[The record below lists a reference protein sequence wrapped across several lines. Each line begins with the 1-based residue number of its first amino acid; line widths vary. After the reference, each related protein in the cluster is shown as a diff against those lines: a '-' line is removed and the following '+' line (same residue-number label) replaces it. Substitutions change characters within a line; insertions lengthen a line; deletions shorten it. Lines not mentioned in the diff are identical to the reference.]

1 MNIYRVVINDD
12 KPKSV
17 PAGTGFEEL
26 VKGYNEIPGN
36 EKLDDSVVRAIRKY
50 LGEYRA
56 EDEYPYEFI
65 EKNKDVYDT
74 VIFKWLDDVEL
85 FKRYVDLALDRSD
98 DIRVRIDE
106 LYRTLNED
114 VYPKSYIKLKR
125 KLAPLFNGKL
135 RKIMNGEI
143 VSDGIRIPV
152 ELMDRVA
159 SYTIRIY
166 TLTIDRFHKG
176 KDGSGVRFERNVP
189 MFSTPMDAKRQ
200 IESILAAHGI
210 QINTGGSNRIDTSG
224 KFDIDK
230 AGNRVEKNVKYN
242 LVFSEPR
249 EGRFAPP
256 DADAVLDINVISPI
270 DDESELGSK
279 MDEHRDAAYR
289 AAKTIARFLRSDIK
303 DMFKSAVGSDR
314 YGNVYAYHLD
324 MRLINYDSLH
334 GRDIVKEDGFSNDN
348 YSYSKYGSGDS
359 KYGSSGSNDQSGGL
373 TGGENTP
380 KLSDLGAWFVAAY
393 DENQLNAMTDAIG
406 KINEGLGNGTYYS
419 ASNSGITNETVK
431 DRGTSSN
438 DPVYDANTKAGIAFE
453 NCLNKYR
460 CVHDN
465 RKYRLDARNQ
475 QSREVGEA
483 KATTY
488 MIPLNKLYTG
498 KVMFAEKEGDIPYE
512 TSLPKLIN
520 KYLLG
525 NSAGPWKVYR
535 TMTAMNADMATKYM
549 KGKGVKPFS
558 YDDYGLKADGYD
570 TQGMN
575 WDDKQSS
582 EFDKALDDLMSGK
595 AKFDPNKAYENNP
608 IIRLH
613 AGNATMVEKHGFNY
627 AFVVTFTSIAD
638 ANLDDSGDLRKLH
651 REIQE
656 AIDASMPENIVE
668 HVQYIS
674 NQNAC
679 YGYDEIA
686 VISFNYRIKE
696 NYKGKKDY
704 MEWLNEIED
713 AFMTKLHQICPNHE
727 THESDIMTYDKVDSY
742 VTELVRPAYSEAF
755 DALKKRYNEPL
766 PKEEAKQ
773 AKPETPENRK
783 AVPSEAPAPKLETTS
798 SMPKSYDIVI
808 AISDPDGSNYDFIN
822 AFVNGYLDSHLD
834 GFVVSDA
841 SWNTTLDAY
850 HVTATAKSAQST
862 LDAKAISLDAMRR
875 SICDAAMNEWGF
887 DDGVAELI
895 SRVDVKEK

>member
-12 KPKSV
+12 KAKSV

-36 EKLDDSVVRAIRKY
+36 EKLDESVVRAIRKY
-50 LGEYRA
+50 LDEYRPD
-56 EDEYPYEFI
+56 DEYPYEFV
-65 EKNKDVYDT
+65 EKNKGVYDA

-85 FKRYVDLALDRSD
+85 FRRYVDSALDRSNAT
-98 DIRVRIDE
+98 RVRIDE
-106 LYRTLNED
+106 LYQTLNED

-143 VSDGIRIPV
+143 DSGGIRIPV

-176 KDGSGVRFERNVP
+176 KDGSGITFERNVP

-200 IESILAAHGI
+200 IEAILAGHDI
-210 QINTGGSNRIDTSG
+210 QPNSRGSNRIDTSNDY
-224 KFDIDK
+224 DIDK

-242 LVFSEPR
+242 IVFSDPR

-256 DADAVLDINVISPI
+256 DTNAVLDINIISPI

-279 MDEHRDAAYR
+279 MDEHREAAHR
-289 AAKTIARFLRSDIK
+289 AAKTIAQFLRSDIK
-303 DMFKSAVGSDR
+303 DMFKSAVSSDR

-348 YSYSKYGSGDS
+348 YGYSRYGSAHSKYGSGGD
-359 KYGSSGSNDQSGGL
+359 DDRSGGL

-393 DENQLNAMTDAIG
+393 DENQLRAMMDAIG

-419 ASNSGITNETVK
+419 ASNSGMTNETIK
-431 DRGTSSN
+431 DRGASSD

-453 NCLNKYR
+453 NCLSKYR
-460 CVHDN
+460 SVHDN
-465 RKYRLDARNQ
+465 RKYRLDAKNQ
-475 QSREVGEA
+475 QSRDVGEA
-483 KATTY
+483 KVTTY
-488 MIPLNKLYTG
+488 MIPLNRLCTG
-498 KVMFAEKEGDIPYE
+498 KVMFAESEGDIPYE
-512 TSLPKLIN
+512 TSLPELIN
-520 KYLLG
+520 KYLLD
-525 NSAGPWKVYR
+525 NSAAPWSVYR
-535 TMTAMNADMATKYM
+535 SMTAMNADMAAKHM

-558 YDDYGLKADGYD
+558 YDDYGLKNDGYD
-570 TQGMN
+570 TQEMN

-582 EFDKALDDLMSGK
+582 EFDKALDDLISGK
-595 AKFDPNKAYENNP
+595 AKFDPDKAYENSP
-608 IIRLH
+608 IISLH
-613 AGNATMVEKHGFNY
+613 GGNATMAEKHGFNY
-627 AFVVTFTSIAD
+627 AFVVTFTSVAD
-638 ANLDDSGDLRKLH
+638 ANLDGSGDLRKLH
-651 REIQE
+651 REIRE
-656 AIDASMPENIVE
+656 AIDTAIPENIVAY
-668 HVQYIS
+668 VQYIS
-674 NQNAC
+674 DQKAC

-704 MEWLNEIED
+704 MEWLNEIKD
-713 AFMTKLHQICPNHE
+713 GFMTKLYQTCLNHE
-727 THESDIMTYDKVDSY
+727 AHGSDIMTYDKVDSY
-742 VTELVRPAYSEAF
+742 VTELVRPAYSEEF

-766 PKEEAKQ
+766 AKEEAKQ
-773 AKPETPENRK
+773 TEAEAAEDRK
-783 AVPSEAPAPKLETTS
+783 AVSSDVPASKQEMPS

-808 AISDPDGSNYDFIN
+808 TINDPDGSNYDFIN
-822 AFVNGYLDSHLD
+822 GFINDYLDSHLE
-834 GFVVSDA
+834 GFEVSDA
-841 SWNTTLDAY
+841 SWNNSLDAY
-850 HVTATAKSAQST
+850 HVTAAAKSAQSR

-875 SICDAAMNEWGF
+875 SICDAAMNEWGD
-887 DDGVAELI
+887 DDGVAEFI